1 MVAEG
6 IRLATA
12 ASTPAAKDRLT
23 RAVTTGTQTLV
34 TNTVGT
40 SISNSQH
47 CVSCCKTSARND
59 PMFADKT

>member
-40 SISNSQH
+40 SNLQH
-47 CVSCCKTSARND
+47 RVNG
-59 PMFADKT
+59 